1 MNDDLFTPA
10 LWLFGIATG
19 TLLSFLELFWLKR
32 PFRFG
37 GSRSGLLL
45 LSVVNT
51 SFIYLLIGIQNSYYL
66 LLVFPL
72 PVIPVAY
79 ILIKRLTYFAVQRI
93 TRSPVHAP
101 WKAVFL
107 SMFVHTAVVW
117 CSYAAFAH
125 INPTRSNLED
135 AIRDKNNGLLE
146 VMLWISVKEEPNMT
160 RLVND
165 AIQDKNDDAVRRL
178 IRRGAD
184 PRQDYWLRY
193 GSHETQW
200 RITKWRLNQR
210 LTPEEFAS
218 LSQSPSVVD
227 IAVGYGTAEM
237 EYCLRNGFDP
247 KRYPGVIEAA
257 LNEHPLREK
266 GVIQPDEIQTMK
278 DKIILLLNHGAD
290 INGKDE
296 MLFPPIFSL
305 LLPDLDLSPVLTLM
319 IEKGADINTR
329 SPNKLYPS
337 KGEELPPGLT
347 PLMLAVIRKQPQYA
361 AILVTSG
368 ADKTIKDDRGFTALD
383 YARKLKADDAT
394 MRLLQ

>member
-10 LWLFGIATG
+10 LYLFGIAAG
-19 TLLSFLELFWLKR
+19 TLLAFLELLWLKR
-32 PFRFG
+32 PFHFS
-37 GSRSGLLL
+37 GSWWGLLL
-45 LSVVNT
+45 VSPVNIA
-51 SFIYLLIGIQNSYYL
+51 FIYLLIGIQNSYYL

-79 ILIKRLTYFAVQRI
+79 ILIKRLSYFVFKRI
-93 TRSPVHAP
+93 TRSPLHSP

-107 SMFVHTAVVW
+107 SMFIHTAVVW
-117 CSYAAFAH
+117 CAYAAFAH
-125 INPTRSNLED
+125 INPTRFNLED

-146 VMLWISVKEEPNMT
+146 VMLWMSVKEEPNMT

-193 GSHETQW
+193 GTHETQW
-200 RITKWRLNQR
+200 RITKWRLDQH

-227 IAVGYGTAEM
+227 IAVGYGTAEL
-237 EYCLRNGFDP
+237 EYCLQHGFEP

-257 LNEHPLREK
+257 VNQHPLREK
-266 GVIQPDEIQTMK
+266 GVIRPDEIQAMK

-296 MLFPPIFSL
+296 MLFTPIFAPL
-305 LLPDLDLSPVLTLM
+305 LVDLDLSPVLTLM
-319 IEKGADINTR
+319 IEKGANINTR

-337 KGEELPPGLT
+337 NSAELPAGLT
-347 PLMLAVIRKQPQYA
+347 PLMLAVIRKQPKYA
-361 AILVTSG
+361 AIIVKSG

-383 YARKLKADDAT
+383 FARKLKADDAT